1 MRVQWKTN
9 SYSLLLPADCTMGFL
24 KLQIA
29 IHTNVKPAHQKL
41 IHKSIKPKLDD
52 TLPLHTLFT
61 THDRLMLIGNPEAD
75 LPSTAD
81 DTLLDVI
88 DDLDDTATSMDD
100 SELLRAEP
108 EHRRKLDKYRAS
120 IEITFI
126 NPLRPG
132 KRLLV
137 LDLDYT
143 LFDMK
148 TASDDFTRLKRPF
161 THRFLAAL
169 YPHYELIIWSQTSWR
184 WLEMKLTELGMLTH
198 PAYKILFV
206 LDKTC
211 MFRVTPV
218 QPAANGERRK
228 HHVKPLE
235 LIWHRLP
242 HFSAANTVHV
252 DDLARNFAFNPQ
264 SGLKIKPYKNST
276 EARSSDRELLYLS
289 VYLQLI
295 AEHEKDFRGL
305 KHDEWR
311 EYMARRGQS
320 VERVDAERGK
330 EVFRSDRRRNE
341 R

>member
-1 MRVQWKTN
+1 
-9 SYSLLLPADCTMGFL
+9 
-24 KLQIA
+24 
-29 IHTNVKPAHQKL
+29 
-41 IHKSIKPKLDD
+41 
-52 TLPLHTLFT
+52 
-61 THDRLMLIGNPEAD
+61 MLIGNPEAD
-75 LPSTAD
+75 LLHSATD
-81 DTLLDVI
+81 DMLDVI
-88 DDLDDTATSMDD
+88 DDLDDTTTSMDE
-100 SELLRAEP
+100 SELLRADP

-126 NPLRPG
+126 NPLRAG

-148 TASDDFTRLKRPF
+148 TASDDFTRLKRPY

-169 YPHYELIIWSQTSWR
+169 YPHFELIIWSQTSWR
-184 WLEMKLTELGMLTH
+184 WLEMKLTELGILTH

-206 LDKTC
+206 LDKSC
-211 MFRVTPV
+211 MFRVTPLH
-218 QPAANGERRK
+218 PTHNGERRK
-228 HHVKPLE
+228 HHIKPLE

-242 HFSAANTVHV
+242 QFNASNTVHV

-264 SGLKIKPYKNST
+264 CGLKIKPYKNCT
-276 EARSSDRELLYLS
+276 EARSTDRELLYMS
-289 VYLQLI
+289 VYLSLI

-330 EVFRSDRRRNE
+330 EVFRGDRRRNE